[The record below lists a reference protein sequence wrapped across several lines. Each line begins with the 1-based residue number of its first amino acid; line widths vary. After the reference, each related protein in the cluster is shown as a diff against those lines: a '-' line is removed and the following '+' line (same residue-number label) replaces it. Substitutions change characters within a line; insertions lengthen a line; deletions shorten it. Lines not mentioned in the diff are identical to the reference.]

1 MRRVARP
8 GFAAAPGSLMGAE
21 ASGVGSRDRAG
32 GFRDRLGGLP
42 QLLPGELELADDD
55 EAAPAF
61 EQQPRIVGFALERVR
76 QDLQCVAHPAE
87 RHFRPRERERRVH
100 VPPVTLVSS
109 PRRGQYALARASLV
123 ARQPRREERLIEQ

>member
-1 MRRVARP
+1 MR
-8 GFAAAPGSLMGAE
+8 E
-21 ASGVGSRDRAG
+21 VGGEVLRETQRAG